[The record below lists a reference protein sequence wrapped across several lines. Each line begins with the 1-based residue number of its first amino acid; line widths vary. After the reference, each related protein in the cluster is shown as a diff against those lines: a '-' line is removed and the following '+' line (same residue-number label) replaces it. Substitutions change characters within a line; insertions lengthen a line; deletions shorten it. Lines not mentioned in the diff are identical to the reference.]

1 MWFTLYKEH
10 RMIKRI
16 LIVDDEEGILFS
28 FKGMLE
34 GPSVEVDTACS
45 IDKAES
51 LLKERDYHVAL
62 IDVRLRGRVG
72 SDGFKLLEYLKERKL
87 GTETIMITGYG
98 NPESMEKAYLLG
110 AAFYFEKPISLVALQ
125 NALESLGVSSHAFGY

>member
-1 MWFTLYKEH
+1 MV
-10 RMIKRI
+10 KRV

-28 FKGMLE
+28 FKGLIE
-34 GPSVEVDTACS
+34 GPVVEVSTAGTVES
-45 IDKAES
+45 AVS

-62 IDVRLRGRVG
+62 IDVRLQGRAG
-72 SDGFKLLEYLKERKL
+72 SDGFRLLEYLKERRL

-110 AAFYFEKPISLVALQ
+110 AAFYFEKPIALTALQ
-125 NALESLGVSSHAFGY
+125 NALESLGVSCHAFGY